1 MTNRYQFFLFG
12 TPYQIVP
19 SINRAISLSGM
30 NMLCPTLLLAG
41 EKDRSFAGQAQKLY
55 DLLKCPKKY
64 ILFMKEE
71 EAEDHCQEAALFLA
85 NQRIF
90 DWLDEI

>member
-1 MTNRYQFFLFG
+1 
-12 TPYQIVP
+12 
-19 SINRAISLSGM
+19 M

-64 ILFMKEE
+64 ILFITEE
-71 EAEDHCQEAALFLA
+71 GAEDHCQEAALFLA

-90 DWLDEI
+90 DWLDEILAVRS